1 MRSQEKHRL
10 ILCSAEELREGER
23 RLFEVDGVEIGLI
36 RAEGTCYAF
45 RNSCPHQGV
54 PMLYGSV
61 VGTMLP
67 SEPQEYVYGLHNEII
82 RCPLHG
88 WEFNLKTGKALF
100 SSGFH
105 QDVRRKRRGQRD
117 RTVSGPRATADRSK
131 AVRLCVVRD
140 DLKTV
145 LDVRK

>member
-1 MRSQEKHRL
+1 MSAQEKHRL
-10 ILCSAEELREGER
+10 VVCSAEELREGDR
-23 RLFEVDGVEIGLI
+23 RLIELDGVEIGLL

-67 SEPQEYVYGLHNEII
+67 SQPQEYVYGLHNEII

-88 WEFNLKTGKALF
+88 WEFSLKTGKAMF
-100 SSGFH
+100 SPAVSIKMYEVKEEGDEVVLYLDR
-105 QDVRRKRRGQRD
+105 QPQSITRKQF
-117 RTVSGPRATADRSK
+117 A
-131 AVRLCVVRD
+131 CV
-140 DLKTV
+140 L
-145 LDVRK
+145 

>member
-10 ILCSAEELREGER
+10 VVCSAEELQEGDR
-23 RLFEVDGVEIGLI
+23 QLVEVDGVEIGLI
-36 RAEGTCYAF
+36 RAEGACYAF

-67 SEPQEYVYGLHNEII
+67 AQPQEYVYGMHNEII

-88 WEFNLKTGKALF
+88 WEFNLKTGKAMF
-100 SSGFH
+100 SPSVSIKMY
-105 QDVRRKRRGQRD
+105 DVKEEDEEIVLYLERQPQQIARKHF
-117 RTVSGPRATADRSK
+117 ACA
-131 AVRLCVVRD
+131 L
-140 DLKTV
+140 
-145 LDVRK
+145 

>member
-10 ILCSAEELREGER
+10 VLCSAEELQEGER
-23 RLFEVDGVEIGLI
+23 RLLEVDGVEIGLI

-100 SSGFH
+100 SPQVSIKMYNAKEE
-105 QDVRRKRRGQRD
+105 DNEIVLYLDRKPQQI
-117 RTVSGPRATADRSK
+117 VQKQFACA
-131 AVRLCVVRD
+131 L
-140 DLKTV
+140 
-145 LDVRK
+145 

>member
-10 ILCSAEELREGER
+10 VLCSAEELREGER

-100 SSGFH
+100 SPQVSIKMY
-105 QDVRRKRRGQRD
+105 DAKEEDDEIVLYLDREPQRI
-117 RTVSGPRATADRSK
+117 VQKQFACA
-131 AVRLCVVRD
+131 L
-140 DLKTV
+140 
-145 LDVRK
+145 

>member
-10 ILCSAEELREGER
+10 VVCSAEELREGDR
-23 RLFEVDGVEIGLI
+23 QLVEVDGVEIGLI

-67 SEPQEYVYGLHNEII
+67 SQPQEYVYGLHNEII

-88 WEFNLKTGKALF
+88 WEFNLKTGKAMF
-100 SSGFH
+100 SPAVSIKLY
-105 QDVRRKRRGQRD
+105 DVKEEDEEIVLYLDRQPQQMDRKHF
-117 RTVSGPRATADRSK
+117 ACA
-131 AVRLCVVRD
+131 L
-140 DLKTV
+140 
-145 LDVRK
+145 

>member
-10 ILCSAEELREGER
+10 VLCSAEELREGER

-100 SSGFH
+100 SPQVSIKMY
-105 QDVRRKRRGQRD
+105 DAKEEDNEIVLYLD
-117 RTVSGPRATADRSK
+117 REPQQIVQKQFACA
-131 AVRLCVVRD
+131 L
-140 DLKTV
+140 
-145 LDVRK
+145 

>member
-10 ILCSAEELREGER
+10 VLCSAEELQEGER

-100 SSGFH
+100 SPQVSIKMY
-105 QDVRRKRRGQRD
+105 DAKEEDNEIVLYLD
-117 RTVSGPRATADRSK
+117 RVPQQIVQKQFACA
-131 AVRLCVVRD
+131 L
-140 DLKTV
+140 
-145 LDVRK
+145 

>member
-10 ILCSAEELREGER
+10 VLCSAEELQEGER
-23 RLFEVDGVEIGLI
+23 RLLEVDGVEIGLI

-100 SSGFH
+100 SPQVSIKMY
-105 QDVRRKRRGQRD
+105 DAKEEDNEIVLYLDRKPQQI
-117 RTVSGPRATADRSK
+117 VQKQFACA
-131 AVRLCVVRD
+131 L
-140 DLKTV
+140 
-145 LDVRK
+145 